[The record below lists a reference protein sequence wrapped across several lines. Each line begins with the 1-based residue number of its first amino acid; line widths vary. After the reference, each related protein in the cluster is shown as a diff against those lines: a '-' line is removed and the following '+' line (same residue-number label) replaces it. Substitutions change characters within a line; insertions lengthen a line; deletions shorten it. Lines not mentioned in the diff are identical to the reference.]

1 MYYVSS
7 GDPNG
12 LLPGFVK
19 NMITEA
25 VAKNLERVIVFV
37 AKKNL
42 IKIWEQQ
49 WLEESSIVLT
59 CCLAKCTQQNTLTQ
73 F

>member
-42 IKIWEQQ
+42 IKI
-49 WLEESSIVLT
+49 
-59 CCLAKCTQQNTLTQ
+59 
-73 F
+73 

>member
-1 MYYVSS
+1 MFDEKTKEVIGSRMYYVSS

-42 IKIWEQQ
+42 IKI
-49 WLEESSIVLT
+49 
-59 CCLAKCTQQNTLTQ
+59 
-73 F
+73 